1 MVTNTTVILLVDIAI
16 PDTDS
21 QELTSASS
29 ATGVTEQQN
38 EASSDMW
45 TKSNVGDKKRSVP
58 LDKGQGAQEL
68 AKDKLS
74 SPSIA
79 QPLAPIQPDQD
90 EVQLRLQ
97 DIHQRAQKLQNQFAR
112 QGVTQLDWEF
122 LASLPTDIL
131 EEVLAEQEGRRFT
144 RGGKEF

>member
-1 MVTNTTVILLVDIAI
+1 MLLVDIAI
-16 PDTDS
+16 PDTGS
-21 QELTSASS
+21 QRLTSASS
-29 ATGVTEQQN
+29 AAGAAVAKNTEQEN
-38 EASSDMW
+38 DLSSDLW

-58 LDKGQGAQEL
+58 LDKGRGAQEV
-68 AKDKLS
+68 AKDS
-74 SPSIA
+74 FSGPSIT

-97 DIHQRAQKLQNQFAR
+97 DIHQKAQKLQNQFAR

>member
-1 MVTNTTVILLVDIAI
+1 MLLVDIAI
-16 PDTDS
+16 PDTTDS

-29 ATGVTEQQN
+29 AAGATEQEN
-38 EASSDMW
+38 DPSADMW

-58 LDKGQGAQEL
+58 IDNGRGAQEL
-68 AKDKLS
+68 VKDKFS
-74 SPSIA
+74 SPSIT
-79 QPLAPIQPDQD
+79 QPLAPIPIQPDQD
-90 EVQLRLQ
+90 DEKPCLQ

>member
-1 MVTNTTVILLVDIAI
+1 MVAI

-21 QELTSASS
+21 QGLTNASS
-29 ATGVTEQQN
+29 AAGAAVAKNTENTEQEN
-38 EASSDMW
+38 DLSSDLW

-58 LDKGQGAQEL
+58 LDKGRGAQEV
-68 AKDKLS
+68 AKDS
-74 SPSIA
+74 FSGPSIT